1 MKKKK
6 ILKEILHTLQR
17 IDAKMENKLPDVK
30 VAYKQ
35 RQSSDFCSKIL
46 DSMNE
51 LIPKE
56 SVQPIGH
63 LVALNPDEFIVKNGS
78 DLKLEYEKQ
87 LQEILHKEKDL
98 ERQKEASDFIN
109 SIGNYD
115 SLFKGPKVE
124 SEKSV

>member
-17 IDAKMENKLPDVK
+17 IESKFGNNLPDVK

-56 SVQPIGH
+56 PVQPIGH
-63 LVALNPDEFIVKNGS
+63 LAALNQIEVDYMTKA
-78 DLKLEYEKQ
+78 
-87 LQEILHKEKDL
+87 KEKDL

>member
-17 IDAKMENKLPDVK
+17 IESKFGNNLPDVK

-46 DSMNE
+46 DSMND
-51 LIPKE
+51 LAPKE

-63 LVALNPDEFIVKNGS
+63 LDALNPDEFIVKSSS
-78 DLKLEYEKQ
+78 DFKSEYEKQ

-98 ERQKEASDFIN
+98 DRQKEASDFIN

-115 SLFKGPKVE
+115 SLFKGPKEE